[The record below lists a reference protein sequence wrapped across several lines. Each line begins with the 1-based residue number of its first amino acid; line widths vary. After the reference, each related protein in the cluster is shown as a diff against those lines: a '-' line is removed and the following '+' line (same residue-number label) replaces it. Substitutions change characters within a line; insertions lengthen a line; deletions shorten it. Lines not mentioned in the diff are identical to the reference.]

1 MSANT
6 LGSQQP
12 PEPASDFY
20 DAAPLEPHL
29 LYQGEVLV
37 DVPLLVMPKDSRWQL
52 LRTRSG
58 KRFDDALEHGNLGGK
73 VEVIDSNR
81 SVVEWYANPD
91 GDFAAARLSKRPVL
105 VLSQTCDVQTKDY
118 IQVAPIYTLPQ
129 EDSERVKSGQLY
141 SAFYLEEYL
150 PYLSES
156 FADLERMQAVH
167 KSYIR
172 RPQPGIHFRL
182 ADSHTRELQQFITR
196 YFGRPN
202 SFDAEAD
209 TVPRAGTYL
218 CVDCFYFDGK
228 AVSKPRTEGQQFE
241 RCSACGGTKWVI
253 QGHPR
258 SGLFARLVARVTS
271 PFRLGASTH

>member
-1 MSANT
+1 LNSNT
-6 LGSQQP
+6 LGSQPP
-12 PEPASDFY
+12 PEAESDFY

-29 LYQGEVLV
+29 LYQGEILI

-58 KRFDDALEHGNLGGK
+58 RRFEEALENGNLGGK
-73 VEVIDSNR
+73 VEVLDSNR
-81 SVVEWYANPD
+81 SEIEWYANPD
-91 GDFAAARLSKRPVL
+91 GDFAAGRLSKRPVL

-118 IQVAPIYTLPQ
+118 IQVAPIYTTPK
-129 EDSERVKSGQLY
+129 EDSERIKSGQLY

-150 PYLSES
+150 PHLPES

-172 RPQPGIHFRL
+172 RPVPEIHFRL
-182 ADSHTRELQQFITR
+182 KDSHSRQLQRFLTR

-202 SFDAEAD
+202 SFDADAD
-209 TVPRAGTYL
+209 TVPRTGTYL

-228 AVSKPRTEGQQFE
+228 VISISRTDGQEFGN
-241 RCSACGGTKWVI
+241 CPSCKGTQWVI
-253 QGHPR
+253 QGRPR
-258 SGLFARLVARVTS
+258 PKRLTKLLALVTS
-271 PFRLGASTH
+271 PFRRAN